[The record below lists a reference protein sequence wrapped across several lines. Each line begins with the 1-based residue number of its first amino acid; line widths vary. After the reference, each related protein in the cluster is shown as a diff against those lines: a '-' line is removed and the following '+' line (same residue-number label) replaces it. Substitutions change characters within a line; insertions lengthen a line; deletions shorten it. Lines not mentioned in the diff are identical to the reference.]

1 MQRHINSRSLSNV
14 ETQGPTSQSFDE
26 KYLNTLWAIDQLGR
40 VPDCFGISMEA
51 CLVQFSQADGQ
62 LFDRSIQILN
72 EIDRRLAMLTRSRHE
87 INLGRPDLELLYL
100 RHKIREMREW
110 QCYHNRSNVAFWEN
124 LRASTMKWVGPQR
137 YLHEYAKKGVKCLM
151 RWKIPSACPDQPP
164 RSSNLACSTY
174 SNKRQKKSVHW
185 DIGSGVNA
193 GKNKPHDRTQ
203 STYQLKHVS
212 SADTNILRSP
222 AIANGTGARGE
233 GW

>member
-1 MQRHINSRSLSNV
+1 MQRHITSRSLGNV
-14 ETQGPTSQSFDE
+14 EIQSPTSQSFDE

-40 VPDCFGISMEA
+40 VPGCFGISMEA
-51 CLVQFSQADGQ
+51 CLIQFSQTDGQ

-72 EIDRRLAMLTRSRHE
+72 EIDRGLAMLASSRSE
-87 INLGRPDLELLYL
+87 TDLDGPDLRLLDL
-100 RHKIREMREW
+100 KHKIREIREW
-110 QCYHNRSNVAFWEN
+110 QCYHSRSNLAFCED

-203 STYQLKHVS
+203 STYQLKRVS

-222 AIANGTGARGE
+222 AIANGTGAGGE
-233 GW
+233 EW